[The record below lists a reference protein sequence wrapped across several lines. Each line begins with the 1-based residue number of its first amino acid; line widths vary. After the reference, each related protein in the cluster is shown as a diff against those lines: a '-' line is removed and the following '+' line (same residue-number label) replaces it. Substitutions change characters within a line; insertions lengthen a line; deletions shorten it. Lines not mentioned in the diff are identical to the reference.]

1 MSYSLRMS
9 KRILLAGST
18 GLIGRQVALGL
29 AADPAIGGPVVVPVR
44 RDPGFADAKI
54 VPVVA
59 DLADSD
65 GDAALEVRIREASGG
80 GIDTYVSCL
89 GTTMHDAG
97 SPSAFLAVDREL
109 VLRLARMAK
118 NLGAKHAI
126 LVSSVGASEASRNF
140 YLRVKG
146 EVEHRLFYVVFP
158 GIEITRRGGRLGARR
173 ARRRGELIAQLAAPI
188 YNPLLGGK
196 LRKYRAIESA
206 TVARA
211 IVAMTRQRDLGRFVH
226 EFDRLSVLGRA

>member
-1 MSYSLRMS
+1 MT
-9 KRILLAGST
+9 KHILLAGST

-29 AADPAIGGPVVVPVR
+29 AADSTIAGTVAVPVR
-44 RDPGFADAKI
+44 RDPGFTDARI

-65 GDAALEVRIREASGG
+65 SDAALESRIRDVSGG
-80 GIDTYVSCL
+80 GIDTYVCCL
-89 GTTMHDAG
+89 GTTMKVAG
-97 SPSAFLAVDREL
+97 SPTAFLAVDREL
-109 VLRLARMAK
+109 VLRLARIAK

-126 LVSSVGASEASRNF
+126 LVSSVGASEASKSF

-146 EVEHRLFYVVFP
+146 EVEHRLFDLVFQRIDIARP
-158 GIEITRRGGRLGARR
+158 GLLLGARSEKR
-173 ARRRGELIAQLAAPI
+173 LGERIAQLAAPL

-196 LRKYRAIESA
+196 LRKYRAIEAA

-211 IVAMTRQRDLGRFVH
+211 IVAMSRQRDLGRFVH
-226 EFDRLSVLGRA
+226 EWESLTALGNR